1 MWPMFTNS
9 LRLFLKG
16 KLFRDPKAV
25 GLRWFAGFAMAFA
38 AVVLLGLLGVPV
50 WLAVVLASLAVGVIQ
65 PYLFRDLK
73 YA

>member
-16 KLFRDPKAV
+16 KLFRDPASV
-25 GLRWFAGFAMAFA
+25 LQRWMVGFAVALV
-38 AVVLLGLLGVPV
+38 AVTMLGMLGLPM
-50 WLAVVLASLAVGVIQ
+50 WLAVLLPALGVGLAQ

-73 YA
+73 YD

>member
-25 GLRWFAGFAMAFA
+25 LLRWFAGFAIALV
-38 AVVLLGLLGVPV
+38 VVLILRLLGVPV

>member
-25 GLRWFAGFAMAFA
+25 LLRWFAGFAIALT
-38 AVVLLGLLGVPV
+38 AVVILRLLGVPV
-50 WLAVVLASLAVGVIQ
+50 WLAVVLTSLGVGAIQ